1 MIEDFSYL
9 VQFAFILVCLI
20 SILIFFYASRS
31 KIFVLYSLAWLLI
44 QSIIAFSGLYLNFN
58 SFPPRM
64 MLFGLLPSLIFLI
77 SLFFLKNGKLFIEQ
91 IDLQIL
97 TYIHTVR
104 LPIEIILFLLF
115 RAELMSIYV
124 TLEGT
129 NFDII
134 TGISAPVIA
143 LISFKKRKILKKTL
157 LIWNFLGLL
166 LLINVIVTAVLSAP
180 STIQMIAFNQPNI
193 AILYFPFNFLPSYI
207 APLMLFSHLVAIKK
221 LTFNVSESKL

>member
-1 MIEDFSYL
+1 MIQDFSYI
-9 VQFAFILVCLI
+9 VQVAFILVCFI

-31 KIFVLYSLAWLLI
+31 KIFVLYSLIWLLI

-64 MLFGLLPSLIFLI
+64 MILGLLPSLIFLI
-77 SLFFLKNGKLFIEQ
+77 SLFFSKNGKLFIEQ
-91 IDLQIL
+91 IDLKIL
-97 TYIHTVR
+97 TYVHTIR

-115 RAELMSIYV
+115 SAELMSIYV

-143 LISFKKRKILKKTL
+143 LIAFKKKKILKKTL

-166 LLINVIVTAVLSAP
+166 LLINVMVTAVLSTP

-221 LTFNVSESKL
+221 LLFNVSESKL

>member
-1 MIEDFSYL
+1 MIQDFSYI
-9 VQFAFILVCLI
+9 VQVAFILVCFI
-20 SILIFFYASRS
+20 SIFIFFYASRS
-31 KIFVLYSLAWLLI
+31 KIFVLYSLIWLLI

-64 MLFGLLPSLIFLI
+64 MILGLLPSLIFLI
-77 SLFFLKNGKLFIEQ
+77 SLFFSKNGKLFIEQ
-91 IDLQIL
+91 IDLKIL
-97 TYIHTVR
+97 TYVHTIR

-115 RAELMSIYV
+115 SAELMSIYV

-143 LISFKKRKILKKTL
+143 LIAFKKKKILKKTL

-166 LLINVIVTAVLSAP
+166 LLINVMVTAVLSTP

-221 LTFNVSESKL
+221 LLFNVSESKL

>member
-1 MIEDFSYL
+1 MIQDFSYI
-9 VQFAFILVCLI
+9 VQGAFILVCFI

-31 KIFVLYSLAWLLI
+31 KIFVLYSLIWLLI

-64 MLFGLLPSLIFLI
+64 MILGLLPSLIFLI
-77 SLFFLKNGKLFIEQ
+77 SLFFSKNGKLFIEQ
-91 IDLQIL
+91 IDLKIL
-97 TYIHTVR
+97 TYVHTIR

-115 RAELMSIYV
+115 SAELMSIYV

-143 LISFKKRKILKKTL
+143 LIAFKKKKILKKTL

-166 LLINVIVTAVLSAP
+166 LLINVMVTAVLSTP

-221 LTFNVSESKL
+221 LLFNVSESKL